1 MNKIVIVGLCLV
13 LVVTFSG
20 CIEYSYQYPGPMM
33 YDSFYVSVPAEYTG
47 TKELNLTEKESQL
60 NAIGFVI
67 DEGAIRN
74 YTSNS
79 TIPELNIFTDALN
92 ENNKTTVYFN
102 ISYYPSTP
110 SRDDEYEQ
118 INITTYI
125 KTRADEVAKIFNL
138 TLDWHAARWTWSYS
152 L

>member
-1 MNKIVIVGLCLV
+1 
-13 LVVTFSG
+13 
-20 CIEYSYQYPGPMM
+20 M